1 MKSIGV
7 HAINPVHGDQYSE
20 KLYGNTG
27 TPITM
32 DMGGFEITY
41 REPILGGVRVS
52 FHKTS
57 TMLNA
62 VAEFNT
68 LERTSGFDT
77 PLSIKRIGMDGQMTD
92 RWTMDARYA
101 VPRHVTEVRNGRYDA
116 PRTPTSR
123 TRRRRS

>member
-1 MKSIGV
+1 MLS
-7 HAINPVHGDQYSE
+7 
-20 KLYGNTG
+20 YGNTG

-32 DMGGFEITY
+32 DMGGFHIQY
-41 REPILGGVRVS
+41 REPINGGNRAS

-77 PLSIKRIGMDGQMTD
+77 PLRIERHDIFGNKTHVWPMDG
-92 RWTMDARYA
+92 RYA
-101 VPRHVTEVRNGRYDA
+101 VPHLIAQYDEQGDEVSYQRRE
-116 PRTPTSR
+116 
-123 TRRRRS
+123 RRRYRRYSRRSGDRS

>member
-1 MKSIGV
+1 MKS
-7 HAINPVHGDQYSE
+7 
-20 KLYGNTG
+20 YGNTG

-32 DMGGFEITY
+32 DMGGFHIQY
-41 REPILGGVRVS
+41 REPINSGNRAS

-77 PLSIKRIGMDGQMTD
+77 PLRIERMDIFGNKTHV
-92 RWTMDARYA
+92 WTLDGRYA
-101 VPRHVTEVRNGRYDA
+101 VPRLIAQYNERGDDVSHERDETIVEYRE
-116 PRTPTSR
+116 
-123 TRRRRS
+123 RRRYRRYSKRSGNRSS